1 MATSS
6 GKKSTALSKKKS
18 SASASNKKRASKK
31 VTTYLKHPKLGNFF
45 FDAVFS
51 AQHRLAVTVTKHPVQ
66 DGASISDHAY
76 KEPDEITLDIGMT
89 DAMSDATKGHS
100 VNAYKTLCAMM
111 ELRQPVKLVTRLK
124 TYTDMVIT
132 SISAPDDVK
141 TMNGLRATIIFSQ
154 IETVK
159 VKTVKV
165 KETIKSSKGGG
176 SKKNTAKNPTGG
188 QANKAAEKVENK
200 SVLKQIS
207 EKVKG
212 P

>member
-6 GKKSTALSKKKS
+6 GKKSAASSKKKS
-18 SASASNKKRASKK
+18 STTVTKKKAKK
-31 VTTYLKHPKLGNFF
+31 VTTYLKHPKLGKFF

-51 AQHRLAVTVTKHPVQ
+51 TQHRLTVTVTRHPVQ

-76 KEPDEITLDIGMT
+76 KEPDEVMLDIGMS
-89 DAMSDATKGHS
+89 DAMADTLKGHS

-141 TMNGLRATIIFSQ
+141 TMNGLRATIIFSKV
-154 IETVK
+154 ELVK
-159 VKTVKV
+159 AKTVKV